1 MVIYNSED
9 ESLFDIN
16 IYKMNEEMLPI
27 RNTDFDA
34 KESEATKLLV
44 KDIIMLATY
53 DTFELTKVMIES
65 ATDDLVFKGI
75 NDPPSGLKTF
85 FCNYEK
91 QEEINIVFDNEAKGF
106 KVFDEDVDVDHI
118 VDTKAIFV
126 QVTDYDDYQNHPLQ
140 VNDPLYQQLI
150 RFGFTPIFRNSK
162 PGGKPSE
169 EMMNYFKNN
178 FFVIKSNEYEYMRIF
193 IKKRVDLPNIKKL
206 VKEIVA
212 KRKRKLKTIKK
223 KQNSKAIAYRKQHNT
238 IVMNKKKA

>member
-1 MVIYNSED
+1 LHEDKARPLDGMVIYNSED

-91 QEEINIVFDNEAKGF
+91 
-106 KVFDEDVDVDHI
+106 
-118 VDTKAIFV
+118 
-126 QVTDYDDYQNHPLQ
+126 
-140 VNDPLYQQLI
+140 
-150 RFGFTPIFRNSK
+150 
-162 PGGKPSE
+162 
-169 EMMNYFKNN
+169 
-178 FFVIKSNEYEYMRIF
+178 
-193 IKKRVDLPNIKKL
+193 
-206 VKEIVA
+206 
-212 KRKRKLKTIKK
+212 
-223 KQNSKAIAYRKQHNT
+223 
-238 IVMNKKKA
+238 